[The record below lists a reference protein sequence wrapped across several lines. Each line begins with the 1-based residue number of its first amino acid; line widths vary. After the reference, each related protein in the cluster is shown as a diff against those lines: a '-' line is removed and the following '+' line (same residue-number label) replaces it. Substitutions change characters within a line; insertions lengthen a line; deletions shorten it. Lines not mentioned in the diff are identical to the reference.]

1 MCWQR
6 ADHQRSHKMG
16 EEEEG
21 EIGKDAERLPAEGQ
35 ADLVFRVLLCDRA
48 TVLIVF
54 SGVVFGC

>member
-1 MCWQR
+1 
-6 ADHQRSHKMG
+6 MG